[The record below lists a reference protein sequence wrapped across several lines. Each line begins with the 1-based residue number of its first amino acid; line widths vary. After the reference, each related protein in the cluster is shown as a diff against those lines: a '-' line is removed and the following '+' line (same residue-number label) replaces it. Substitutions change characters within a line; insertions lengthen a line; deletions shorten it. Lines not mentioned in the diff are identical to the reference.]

1 MNIEQYLV
9 YSAYAVL
16 YLVLAILMKAILD
29 FRSGKSYKAAEQIA
43 DGNMAIGFRRSGAQL
58 GLAIAMIGVMSG
70 SNSGD
75 FLNDLMVT
83 TSYGLLAVGFML
95 VSLLVTDKAVLPSV
109 NNTEQLKQ
117 GNLAIGLVEFGTLV
131 MTGIIAYASIKGD
144 DGGVVSSLVYFVAG
158 QITVV
163 LLVIV
168 YQKVLARK
176 INPIQSIVENNLSAG
191 IYLSGKIIAYGL
203 ILQSAIVSQSSNQT
217 SSLTDQIIEFSSSAF
232 IGMLMLYVFETL
244 IDRFIV
250 TATTVTD
257 IIKNDQKAAALQLSL
272 AKIGMALILGM
283 AIL

>member
-1 MNIEQYLV
+1 MNIEQYLF

-29 FRSGKSYKAAEQIA
+29 FRSGKSYQAAEQIA
-43 DGNMAIGFRRSGAQL
+43 SGNMAIGFRRSGAQL

-70 SNSGD
+70 STNND
-75 FLNDLMVT
+75 FLNDLMIT
-83 TSYGLLAVGFML
+83 ASYGLLAVAFML

-109 NNTEQLKQ
+109 NNTEQLKK

-144 DGGVVSSLVYFVAG
+144 DGGIVSSLVYFVAG

-163 LLVIV
+163 LLVVAYEKI
-168 YQKVLARK
+168 LARK
-176 INPIQSIVENNLSAG
+176 INPIQSIIENNLSAG

-203 ILQSAIVSQSSNQT
+203 ILQSAIVNQSGGKLST
-217 SSLTDQIIEFSSSAF
+217 ITEQIVEFSSSA
-232 IGMLMLYVFETL
+232 IVGILMLYVFELL
-244 IDRFIV
+244 IDRFII